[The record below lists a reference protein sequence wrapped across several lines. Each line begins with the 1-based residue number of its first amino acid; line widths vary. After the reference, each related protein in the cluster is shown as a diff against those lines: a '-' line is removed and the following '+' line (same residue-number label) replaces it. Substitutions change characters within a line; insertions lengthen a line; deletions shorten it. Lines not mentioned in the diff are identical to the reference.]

1 MGGGGDAGGA
11 VYTINQVLNGTY
23 TIGVG
28 KGGLGL
34 PPLTGGQG
42 TVGIDQDGK
51 DSFVKDSNGNNIS
64 VNMGGTNQN
73 LRALGGGGGAA
84 YFDPAYVNGRAGGSG
99 GGSTEGNVLLHNIW
113 EVLHHKQI
121 HYGMEHNM

>member
-51 DSFVKDSNGNNIS
+51 DSFVKDS
-64 VNMGGTNQN
+64 
-73 LRALGGGGGAA
+73 
-84 YFDPAYVNGRAGGSG
+84 
-99 GGSTEGNVLLHNIW
+99 
-113 EVLHHKQI
+113 
-121 HYGMEHNM
+121 METIFL